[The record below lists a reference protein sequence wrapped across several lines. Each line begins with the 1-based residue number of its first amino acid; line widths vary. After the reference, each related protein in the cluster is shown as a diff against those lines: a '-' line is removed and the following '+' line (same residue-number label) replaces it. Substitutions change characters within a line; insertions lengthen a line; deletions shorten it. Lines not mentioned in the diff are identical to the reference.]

1 MFQLKDSQI
10 GRILSY
16 LGEDQS
22 FCSVQA
28 LKELA
33 EALPHEG
40 GPPALVSLL
49 IQTLISSK
57 SILTDAPRIILT
69 KYLGTLCPGQVDT

>member
-49 IQTLISSK
+49 IQTLISS
-57 SILTDAPRIILT
+57 R
-69 KYLGTLCPGQVDT
+69 DTRLMFDQMSGYQIDT